1 MSVTRD
7 LDEELE
13 VKRHRI
19 HLLRIA
25 YDTVKLV
32 LMITTAAITLYLLTN
47 IQELTAGN
55 QQIQL
60 RLQDCTT
67 PGGKC
72 YEESAKRTGVAIVK
86 INDIAKAAN
95 VCADLPGSITTDA
108 MSKCIEDELKK
119 AGK

>member
-25 YDTVKLV
+25 YDTGKLI

-55 QQIQL
+55 RQIQL

-72 YEESAKRTGVAIVK
+72 YEVGNKT
-86 INDIAKAAN
+86 
-95 VCADLPGSITTDA
+95 
-108 MSKCIEDELKK
+108 
-119 AGK
+119 